1 METSTYIDICEK
13 LFKDYGPVKSYVIFS
28 NGSVVI
34 FQDSQNNAAADLQ
47 TINVDAIK
55 TMINFKNSNS
65 GNDVNVMKV
74 NGK

>member
-13 LFKDYGPVKSYVIFS
+13 LFKDYGPVKSYVVFS

-34 FQDSQNNAAADLQ
+34 FQDSQNKADADLQ

-65 GNDVNVMKV
+65 ENDVNVMKV

>member
-1 METSTYIDICEK
+1 MAETSTYIDICEK

-34 FQDSQNNAAADLQ
+34 FQDSQNSAADLQ

-65 GNDVNVMKV
+65 ENDINVMKV

>member
-13 LFKDYGPVKSYVIFS
+13 LFKDYGPVTSYVIFS

-34 FQDSQNNAAADLQ
+34 FQDSQNNATDLQ

-65 GNDVNVMKV
+65 ENDINVMKV